1 MERERLEGLL
11 IDFIDGRLTE
21 SERKEVK
28 ELLSTDTNVRVL
40 YEQLKQ
46 VTSAMDRSAEI
57 NPSNRLYRG
66 FQQMLHEEIA
76 EDRAPKQKQVFFAPN
91 VIRAAAAVLLVAAGI
106 AIGNYV
112 NEYNRQKEQLAI
124 IQKEKDSIAA
134 ENFRLKTDM
143 LAMMGDQNS
152 ASQRMKGVNV
162 ALSYERA
169 DDEVVNVLVKT
180 LNEDK
185 NTNVRLAALD
195 ALSKFHQEPG
205 VRKALIASLSKQDDP
220 IVQIALIQLMVKMK
234 EKGVLQDLNRIMED
248 NNSIKPVKDEAY
260 SGILK
265 LS

>member
-28 ELLSTDTNVRVL
+28 ELLSNDTNVRVL

-46 VTSAMDRSAEI
+46 VTTAMDRSSEI
-57 NPSNRLYRG
+57 DPTARLSRG
-66 FQQMLHEEIA
+66 FQQMLNEELA
-76 EDRAPKQKQVFFAPN
+76 EQRAPKQKQVFFSPT
-91 VIRAAAAVLLVAAGI
+91 VLRAAAGVVLVMMGVV
-106 AIGNYV
+106 IGYYV
-112 NEYNRQKEQLAI
+112 NRYNDQQQQLAEL
-124 IQKEKDSIAA
+124 QQ
-134 ENFRLKTDM
+134 FRDQM
-143 LAMMGDQNS
+143 FAMMADQNS

-162 ALSYERA
+162 ALTYEKA
-169 DDEVVNVLVKT
+169 DDEVVEVLVKT

-185 NTNVRLAALD
+185 NSNVRLAALE
-195 ALSKFHQEPG
+195 ALSKFHQEPA
-205 VRKALIASLSKQDDP
+205 VRKALIASLSKQTDP

-234 EKGVLQDLNRIMED
+234 EKGVINDLQKIIDDE
-248 NNSIKPVKDEAY
+248 NSITPVKDEAH